1 MFHNQKA
8 NATLGEDTDFKVDIE
23 EFKDAMQEVA
33 DVVDELGPFRG
44 EAAPRPLVASEYAQV
59 PSPALSSFPHS
70 CWHRSES
77 KAQRTGSFK

>member
-8 NATLGEDTDFKVDIE
+8 NATLGEDTDFKVEID
-23 EFKDAMQEVA
+23 EFKDAMQEVT

-44 EAAPRPLVASEYAQV
+44 GPHPALVATEYAQV